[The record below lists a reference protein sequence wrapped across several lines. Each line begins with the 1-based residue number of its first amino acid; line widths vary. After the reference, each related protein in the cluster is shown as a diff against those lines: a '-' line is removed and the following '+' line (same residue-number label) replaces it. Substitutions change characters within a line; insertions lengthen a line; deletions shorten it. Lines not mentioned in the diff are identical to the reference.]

1 MSPGDRSVDQREPG
15 VPPTMVPVLTG
26 VTEEVFDT
34 MVFTPVKALPPQD
47 HLPVATGAGIVA
59 AVSFSGSANGIVLFH
74 AALAAGRQ
82 IAAAMLG
89 LPSPE
94 DCGPE
99 VADAIGELTN
109 MIAGAFRT
117 RMADH
122 NGAWTISTP
131 QVTVGS
137 DLSVRHARVIARA
150 VFPFEFGTGQVFVEL
165 VLTQPEPVAANV

>member
-1 MSPGDRSVDQREPG
+1 MSRGDRSIDRLESG
-15 VPPTMVPVLTG
+15 VPAAMIPVLTG

-47 HLPVATGAGIVA
+47 HLPAATGAGIVA
-59 AVSFSGSANGIVLFH
+59 AVSFSGSANGMVLFH
-74 AALAAGRQ
+74 SALTAGRQ
-82 IAAAMLG
+82 IAASMLG
-89 LPSPE
+89 LASPE

-122 NGAWTISTP
+122 NGAWAISTP

-137 DLSVRHARVIARA
+137 DLSVRHARVLARS
-150 VFPFEFGTGQVFVEL
+150 VFPFEFGSGLVFVEL
-165 VLTQPEPVAANV
+165 VLTQPEPVTAGV